1 MRSGCG
7 NGANE
12 KTEQFLNVTASVNVT
27 RYSDLELT
35 TQLNLG
41 DVHTAMDGLKIACV

>member
-1 MRSGCG
+1 MRKRS
-7 NGANE
+7 N
-12 KTEQFLNVTASVNVT
+12 FFNVTASVNVT
-27 RYSDLELT
+27 GYSDLELT